1 MKKEND
7 YDLSGIGDP
16 GALSLLPEKEEEKT
30 ELIEEDSE
38 ESETEEPASAESA
51 ESDESDKRAES
62 DKADESDKSAETD
75 KSEESEESEESGE
88 TEEIAE
94 KEIAVSAMNLLK
106 MAVGILSGE
115 INVEKIATLMDA
127 DKAVKAI
134 EEAYQR
140 GLVEGRNA
148 QIEERLEVLPVG
160 APDLCGAP
168 PAAGRAAD
176 SIFDLARMAK

>member
-38 ESETEEPASAESA
+38 ESETEEPESA
-51 ESDESDKRAES
+51 EPDESDKRAES

-127 DKAVKAI
+127 DKAAKAI

>member
-16 GALSLLPEKEEEKT
+16 GALSLLPEKVEEKT

-38 ESETEEPASAESA
+38 ESETEEPESA
-51 ESDESDKRAES
+51 EPDESDKRAES

-75 KSEESEESEESGE
+75 KSEESEESGE

-115 INVEKIATLMDA
+115 MNVEKIATLMDA
-127 DKAVKAI
+127 DKAAKAI

-140 GLVEGRNA
+140 GLVEGINA

>member
-38 ESETEEPASAESA
+38 ESETEEPESA
-51 ESDESDKRAES
+51 EPDESDKRAES

-127 DKAVKAI
+127 DKAAKSI

>member
-1 MKKEND
+1 M
-7 YDLSGIGDP
+7 
-16 GALSLLPEKEEEKT
+16 
-30 ELIEEDSE
+30 IEEDSE
-38 ESETEEPASAESA
+38 ESETEEPESA
-51 ESDESDKRAES
+51 EPDESDKRAES

-75 KSEESEESEESGE
+75 KSEESEESGE

-115 INVEKIATLMDA
+115 MNVEKIATLMDA
-127 DKAVKAI
+127 DKAAKAI

>member
-38 ESETEEPASAESA
+38 ESETEEPESA
-51 ESDESDKRAES
+51 EPDESDKRAES

-115 INVEKIATLMDA
+115 IDVEKIATLMDA
-127 DKAVKAI
+127 DKAAKAI

>member
-38 ESETEEPASAESA
+38 ESETEEPESG
-51 ESDESDKRAES
+51 EPDESDKRAES

-94 KEIAVSAMNLLK
+94 KEIALSAMNLLK

-115 INVEKIATLMDA
+115 MNVEKIATLMDA
-127 DKAVKAI
+127 DKAAKAI

>member
-38 ESETEEPASAESA
+38 ESETEEPESA
-51 ESDESDKRAES
+51 EPDESDKRAES

-75 KSEESEESEESGE
+75 KSEESEESGE

-115 INVEKIATLMDA
+115 MNVEKIATLMDA
-127 DKAVKAI
+127 DKAAKAI

>member
-38 ESETEEPASAESA
+38 ESETEEPEAA

-62 DKADESDKSAETD
+62 DKSDESDKSAETD
-75 KSEESEESEESGE
+75 KSEESEESGE

-127 DKAVKAI
+127 DKAAKAI

>member
-38 ESETEEPASAESA
+38 ESESEESESA
-51 ESDESDKRAES
+51 ESDESDKPAES
-62 DKADESDKSAETD
+62 DESDKSAETG

-115 INVEKIATLMDA
+115 MNVEKIATLMDA
-127 DKAVKAI
+127 DKAAKAI

>member
-38 ESETEEPASAESA
+38 ESETEEPESA
-51 ESDESDKRAES
+51 EPDESDKRAES
-62 DKADESDKSAETD
+62 DKSDESDKSAETD
-75 KSEESEESEESGE
+75 KSEESEESEESDE
-88 TEEIAE
+88 SEEIAE

-127 DKAVKAI
+127 DKAAKAI

>member
-38 ESETEEPASAESA
+38 ESETEEPESA
-51 ESDESDKRAES
+51 EPDESDKRAES

-75 KSEESEESEESGE
+75 KSEESEESGE

-115 INVEKIATLMDA
+115 MNVEKIATLMDA
-127 DKAVKAI
+127 DQAAKAI